1 MAKRTKVERTPQAPA
16 GLLISREAAT
26 TQINEQVRRGQALLQ
41 RPVNSHEELG
51 RCKNEYYS
59 WTEYNA
65 EMLRRIFTTEEYS
78 EQYSASLGIYV
89 ARETTLREDI
99 QEFRGDVDNK
109 CRRLESIRDR
119 LPLIEEPA
127 QAVAATPKNS
137 LAVPRSTRKVFIVHG
152 HDEALKQEIARFV
165 DKLKLEAVILAEQVN
180 QGRTIIEKF
189 EAHAEEVAFA
199 LVLLTPDD
207 VGASAS
213 APDALK
219 PRARQN
225 VILELGYFIGKLGR
239 ERVCAL
245 HKGNVELPSD
255 IHGVIYTPVSGH
267 WRLDVAREMKTAG
280 LSVDLNDAF

>member
-16 GLLISREAAT
+16 KLLILREAAT
-26 TQINEQVRRGQALLQ
+26 AQINEQVQRGQALLQ
-41 RPVNSHEELG
+41 QPVNSHEELG
-51 RCKNEYYS
+51 RRKNEYYS
-59 WTEYNA
+59 WIEYNT
-65 EMLRRIFTTEEYS
+65 EMLRRMFTTEEYS
-78 EQYSASLGIYV
+78 EQYSASFGIYV

-99 QEFRGDVDNK
+99 QEFRSDVNDR

-119 LPLIEEPA
+119 LQLIDEPA
-127 QAVAATPKNS
+127 PDGAATLKNTP
-137 LAVPRSTRKVFIVHG
+137 AVPRSTRKVFIVHG
-152 HDEALKQEIARFV
+152 HDEALKQEVARFL
-165 DKLKLEAVILAEQVN
+165 DKLKLEAIILAEQVS

-207 VGASAS
+207 LGASAS

-239 ERVCAL
+239 VRVCAL

-280 LSVDLNDAF
+280 LPVDLNDAF